1 MNLPETAMTY
11 RRLLVPLDDSPTA
24 QRGLAEALALARELR
39 STLVLLHVVEL
50 VPVMPEVA
58 TAEAWE
64 AIREGMKAS
73 GQRVLEE
80 AAKQARAAGVAC
92 ETVLNDLD
100 ARRPADAIVDQA
112 AVQRCDLIV
121 MGTHGRR
128 GFGRALLGSDA
139 ELVLRQSN
147 VPVLLVRGATAPKS

>member
-1 MNLPETAMTY
+1 MTY

-39 STLVLLHVVEL
+39 STIVLLHVVEL
-50 VPVMPEVA
+50 VPMVPEVA
-58 TAEAWE
+58 SAEAWE
-64 AIREGMKAS
+64 AIREGMKGT
-73 GQRVLEE
+73 GQRVLDE
-80 AAKQARAAGVAC
+80 AARKVRAAGVTC

-139 ELVLRQSN
+139 ELVLRQSH
-147 VPVLLVRGATAPKS
+147 VPVLLVRGAAAPPA

>member
-1 MNLPETAMTY
+1 
-11 RRLLVPLDDSPTA
+11 
-24 QRGLAEALALARELR
+24 
-39 STLVLLHVVEL
+39 VLLHVVEL
-50 VPVMPEVA
+50 VPMVPEVA
-58 TAEAWE
+58 SAEAWE
-64 AIREGMKAS
+64 AIREGMKAN

-80 AAKQARAAGVAC
+80 AAKQVRAAGVAC

-147 VPVLLVRGATAPKS
+147 VPVLLVRGAAAPKP

>member
-1 MNLPETAMTY
+1 MPY

-24 QRGLAEALALARELR
+24 QRGLGEALALARELR
-39 STLVLLHVVEL
+39 GTLVLLHVVEF

-64 AIREGMKAS
+64 AIREGLKAT
-73 GQRVLEE
+73 GQRVLDE
-80 AAKQARAAGVAC
+80 AARQVRAAGVAC
-92 ETVLNDLD
+92 ETVLADLD

-112 AVQRCDLIV
+112 AAQRCDLIV

-128 GFGRALLGSDA
+128 GIGRALLGSDA
-139 ELVLRQSN
+139 ELVLRQSPL
-147 VPVLLVRGATAPKS
+147 PVLLVRSAGAANA